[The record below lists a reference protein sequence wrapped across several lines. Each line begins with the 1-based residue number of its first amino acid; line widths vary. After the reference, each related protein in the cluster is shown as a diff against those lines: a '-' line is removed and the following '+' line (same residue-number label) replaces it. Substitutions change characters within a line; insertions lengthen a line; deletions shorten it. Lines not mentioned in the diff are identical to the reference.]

1 MTTMFEWLNE
11 AIKSLNDYTGLLSL
25 LAMIAAIIVP
35 YCIYKKERNDRS
47 NAERQAMQDELEAID
62 QNSRF
67 PMSIEAR
74 EYFTKK
80 HILEKRLDR
89 K

>member
-1 MTTMFEWLNE
+1 MFEWFKE
-11 AIKSLNDYTGLLSL
+11 AIKSLNDYAGLFSL

-35 YCIYKKERNDRS
+35 YCVYKKERNDRS
-47 NAERQAMQDELEAID
+47 NAERQAMQDELEAIE

-80 HILEKRLDR
+80 RLDR

>member
-1 MTTMFEWLNE
+1 MFEWFKE
-11 AIKSLNDYTGLLSL
+11 AIKSLNDYAGLFSL

-35 YCIYKKERNDRS
+35 YRIYKKERNDRS
-47 NAERQAMQDELEAID
+47 NVERQAMQDELEAIE

-80 HILEKRLDR
+80 RLDR